1 MNATPLTLPSPR
13 DVLRILATH
22 KRHWLIPALIV
33 TVAAAAYAVVRKPTW
48 EASQA
53 LIVRNEAANNGMGPG
68 KFAGAGEMKTVQ
80 ETILELVKSRG
91 VIAASLEE
99 VGPPAGY
106 KQTVSA
112 WPTAQ
117 DVADVCGVVKL
128 SPPKGAEFGKT
139 EIFYLTVR
147 DRDRDQAEAL
157 TGAICG
163 QLQARL
169 QRLRDDKARSMIDEL
184 TNAVQIARTD
194 LDESTER
201 LMKIERKVGSD
212 LAELRVLN
220 EAGSGESAL
229 RRTIIEIRG
238 ELRQTTAAHSGN
250 EQLLTLLKEAKD
262 DPGRLVATPNRLLE
276 SQPSLRRLKDGLV
289 DAQLR
294 TAGLQ
299 GNMSAKH
306 PLVRAAKQSEEEIGR
321 HLHDE
326 LAIAVRGLEVELQL
340 SSDRVALLQ
349 RQLDHAV
356 GRLDRLAAVRATYAN
371 QVAENDSRS
380 ALLRRAEE
388 NLAEARGA
396 LASAKASS
404 LIARIDEPQAGIN
417 PISPSRSM
425 IVLAGLLGGLLVGF
439 GTLFLTAQPATPA
452 TLAQPV
458 APGRVSEPRPVE
470 TNPAVRTQA
479 EPTELF
485 TPPLAGLSVRRAL
498 EKIGYGS
505 SV

>member
-33 TVAAAAYAVVRKPTW
+33 TVLAAAYAMVRKPTW

-53 LIVRNEAANNGMGPG
+53 LIVRNEAANNETGPG

-91 VIAASLEE
+91 VVAASLAE
-99 VGPPAGY
+99 VGPPADY
-106 KQTVSA
+106 QQTVSV
-112 WPTAQ
+112 WPTAR
-117 DVADVCGVVKL
+117 DVADVREVVKL
-128 SPPKGAEFGKT
+128 TPPKGAEFGKT

-147 DRDRDQAEAL
+147 DRDRDRAEAL
-157 TGAICG
+157 AGAICG
-163 QLQARL
+163 QLQNRL
-169 QRLRDDKARSMIDEL
+169 KRLRDTKARSMIDEL
-184 TNAVQIARTD
+184 TDTVQVARTD

-201 LMKIERKVGSD
+201 LVKIERQVGSD

-220 EAGSGESAL
+220 ESGSGESAL

-238 ELRQTTAAHSGN
+238 ELRETTATHTGN
-250 EQLLTLLKEAKD
+250 EQLLNLLKEAED
-262 DPGRLVATPNRLLE
+262 DPGQLVATPNRLLE

-289 DAQLR
+289 DSQLR
-294 TAGLQ
+294 TAALQ
-299 GNMSAKH
+299 GNMSAVH
-306 PLVRAAKQSEEEIGR
+306 PLVRAAEQSEEEIGR

-326 LAIAVRGLEVELQL
+326 LAIAVRGLEVELHL
-340 SSDRVALLQ
+340 SSDRVAMLQ
-349 RQLDHAV
+349 QQLDKAV

-371 QVAENDSRS
+371 HVAENDSRS

-388 NLAEARGA
+388 NLGEARGA

-404 LIARIDEPQAGIN
+404 LIARIDGPQAGIN
-417 PISPSRSM
+417 PIGPSRST

-452 TLAQPV
+452 QPV
-458 APGRVSEPRPVE
+458 APGRVSEPDPVE
-470 TNPAVRTQA
+470 LTPAVRTQVG
-479 EPTELF
+479 PTKPSA
-485 TPPLAGLSVRRAL
+485 TPLAGLSVRRAL